1 MTAPPTPATM
11 GVAQIGQERKV
22 ESMNCDNYE
31 AQKHEAQA
39 THRIGVGSEKW
50 RVCEECY
57 DAIIAD
63 AMAGKVGIWDCN

>member
-1 MTAPPTPATM
+1 MLDEQGKM
-11 GVAQIGQERKV
+11 V
-22 ESMNCDNYE
+22 CDGWN
-31 AQKHEAQA
+31 KDIDHEPQA